1 MGFGVASLDLG
12 FRGLALRVLGL
23 KGFFKFLEGLFK
35 DFLRVKGACEART
48 YGLGVLLYGLLERF
62 DEGLI
67 QGGALGFRSSSEF
80 RA

>member
-1 MGFGVASLDLG
+1 M
-12 FRGLALRVLGL
+12 ALRVLGL